1 MKKSM
6 LLSVGA
12 DGIRD
17 LGIDREKREKSAV
30 GGSAPLQHGKQ

>member
-12 DGIRD
+12 MVFAASA
-17 LGIDREKREKSAV
+17 LAEKEEKVRV
-30 GGSAPLQHGKQ
+30 GRNCPLQHGK